1 MLMMTPEQINTIIAT
16 QKKNDENFSAKDIS
30 DTEVY
35 NDVISQSTVNIKTI
49 QPGDVFPTNSGG
61 SVTVTRVGGWDD
73 IDVRHNDIH
82 GYITTVY
89 MSALKI
95 GQIKNPYHPKVYGVG
110 YVGVGP
116 YVSGTSHQKT
126 IEYEVWKDML
136 RRCYCTKNA
145 IHSPTYVGC
154 TVDPIWHNFQNF
166 AHWYCYT
173 GYYNIGYQLD
183 KDLLVQGNRI
193 YSPNTCTMLPAELNS
208 ILQVKETNRLL
219 PTGVFKTNSGY
230 KARFNNLDEKAYL
243 GTFNTIEEA
252 HQQYRLAKK
261 RQLIKLASKYEGSIS
276 MIAYQALLK
285 TILNT

>member
-1 MLMMTPEQINTIIAT
+1 MTPEEINKVITT
-16 QKKNDENFSAKDIS
+16 QKENDENFSAKDIS

-49 QPGDVFPTNSGG
+49 QLGDVFPTNAGG

-95 GQIKNPYHPKVYGVG
+95 GQIKNPYHPNVYGVG

-145 IHSPTYVGC
+145 IHSPTYGGC
-154 TVDPIWHNFQNF
+154 TVTPYWHNFQNF
-166 AHWYCYT
+166 ALWYTNHSFNYQ
-173 GYYNIGYQLD
+173 GYQLD
-183 KDLLVQGNRI
+183 KDILQDGNTV
-193 YSPNTCTMLPAELNS
+193 YSPEYCTLVPQVINGVFRDFKNS
-208 ILQVKETNRLL
+208 IRSDEL
-219 PTGVFKTNSGY
+219 PVGVARTKSGNY
-230 KARFNNLDEKAYL
+230 KATAYGAHL
-243 GTFNTIEEA
+243 GTYDSLKDAEHMVLNHKQFNLLSIAEQYKYTVDVRVYYALYALA
-252 HQQYRLAKK
+252 HTL
-261 RQLIKLASKYEGSIS
+261 
-276 MIAYQALLK
+276 
-285 TILNT
+285 